1 MLIDVNLGGFSKSGT
16 NIRSKTP
23 FVQIFFRLFYFL
35 LHFLHFWGVFSAY
48 FWFANAK
55 VLKKVSLRKDTT
67 KK

>member
-16 NIRSKTP
+16 NIRSKKT
-23 FVQIFFRLFYFL
+23 FVQIFLQLFYF
-35 LHFLHFWGVFSAY
+35 FLHFWGVFSAY